1 MSAWIRSLC
10 GHRDYADMRLSG
22 LISLGFSV
30 ADVRIMLGRGDPGGQ
45 TQGDENYRLHD

>member
-22 LISLGFSV
+22 PVSLGFSV
-30 ADVRIMLGRGDPGGQ
+30 AYIRIILGGGDPVDQ
-45 TQGDENYRLHD
+45 TQGDENYRLHH